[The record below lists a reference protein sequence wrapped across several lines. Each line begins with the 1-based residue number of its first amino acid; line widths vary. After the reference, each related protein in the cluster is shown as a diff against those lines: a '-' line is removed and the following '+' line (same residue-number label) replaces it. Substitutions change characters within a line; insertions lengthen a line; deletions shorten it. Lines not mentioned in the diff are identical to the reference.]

1 MSVSPS
7 LTNNDVEIDKSDA
20 MIDPF
25 TCCFVRVYNGF
36 NIYPKKK
43 KKVITI
49 LCMHGSNKVWIYNL
63 TIYSKFEKEL

>member
-7 LTNNDVEIDKSDA
+7 LTNNDVEIVKSDA

-25 TCCFVRVYNGF
+25 TCYFVWVYNDF
-36 NIYPKKK
+36 NIYLKKK
-43 KKVITI
+43 KLLQFYV
-49 LCMHGSNKVWIYNL
+49 CNGSNEVWIYNL